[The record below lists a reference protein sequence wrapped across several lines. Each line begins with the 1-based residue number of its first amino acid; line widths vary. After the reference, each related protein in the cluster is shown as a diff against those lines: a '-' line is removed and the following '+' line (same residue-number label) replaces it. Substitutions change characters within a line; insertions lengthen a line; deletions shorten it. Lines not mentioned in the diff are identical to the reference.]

1 MIACVSPA
9 DSNYEETL
17 STLRY
22 ADRTRKIK
30 NKPIVNHEPDEVLA
44 LRAQVQQLLNSSAD
58 VEKLRQQL
66 KNEKERN
73 AKLVAHN
80 LQLEL
85 EKNSNTCERAPMVD
99 ADKALRQTLRDNLKF
114 LNAQLAEKVHR
125 ANNMA
130 QEYSILEA
138 QTTISKLENEIS
150 ALQQERE
157 ELTNARMISE
167 LRLEEIYEP
176 HISKLKKNIQEEAN
190 IIKEKRKLKNSP
202 F

>member
-99 ADKALRQTLRDNLKF
+99 TDKALRQTLRDNLKF

>member
-99 ADKALRQTLRDNLKF
+99 TDKALRQTLRDNLKF

-176 HISKLKKNIQEEAN
+176 HISKLKKNIQEEAK
-190 IIKEKRKLKNSP
+190 IIKEKRK
-202 F
+202 